1 MKLSIVTTLYKS
13 QEYVEEFYRRSSIA
27 ARKLVGEDFE
37 IIFVNDGSPDRS
49 LSLAVELSD
58 NDSKV
63 VTVDLSRNFGHHKA
77 MMAGLS
83 YAQGELIYLID
94 SDLEESPEWIGNF
107 FEVMVDE
114 TADTVFGVQGKRR
127 GGIFDRF
134 TGWLFYRLFRTA
146 TGIPQPDN
154 VVTARLMSRN
164 YVDALLQHREREI
177 NIGGLWI
184 ITGFHQV
191 PVKVDK
197 VVSSPTTYSP
207 AKKISNFVN
216 AITAF
221 SSLPLV
227 LIFYLGLV
235 ITLSAV
241 GFSGYLMMSYF
252 ANGSPVEGYLSTIV
266 SIWFFSG
273 LITLFQGIQ
282 GIYLAKIFSE
292 VKQRPNTI
300 VRKVYRA

>member
-114 TADTVFGVQGKRR
+114 TADTVFGV
-127 GGIFDRF
+127 
-134 TGWLFYRLFRTA
+134 
-146 TGIPQPDN
+146 
-154 VVTARLMSRN
+154 
-164 YVDALLQHREREI
+164 
-177 NIGGLWI
+177 
-184 ITGFHQV
+184 
-191 PVKVDK
+191 
-197 VVSSPTTYSP
+197 
-207 AKKISNFVN
+207 
-216 AITAF
+216 
-221 SSLPLV
+221 
-227 LIFYLGLV
+227 
-235 ITLSAV
+235 
-241 GFSGYLMMSYF
+241 
-252 ANGSPVEGYLSTIV
+252 
-266 SIWFFSG
+266 
-273 LITLFQGIQ
+273 
-282 GIYLAKIFSE
+282 
-292 VKQRPNTI
+292 
-300 VRKVYRA
+300 